1 MKLVLIESSGK
12 QETVQKYLGKEYKVF
27 ATKGHVRDLPV
38 KTLGVDVAKN
48 FKPDYQIMTD
58 KKKLVTQLKDTA
70 KKADEI
76 LFATDPDREGEAIA
90 WHLYHILGIDPSV
103 PSRIVFNE
111 ISKNAVQ
118 NALRNPRPI
127 DINLVDAQQAR
138 RVLDRLVGYKLS
150 PIVCNKIQNKLSA
163 GRVQSVTLRLV
174 VDRDREIENFK
185 PTEYWT
191 LSCIF
196 KAGDEELKAT
206 LTLPKK
212 QKINTKEEMDEVLSQ
227 VKSSDFTVTQVKRAE
242 TKSHPQAPFTTS
254 SMVQDALNKL
264 NMNSKQT
271 SATAQ
276 VLYEGVDVAGE
287 GKVPLITYIR
297 TDSTRISEDAQKMA
311 LEFIEGAY
319 GKNYC
324 PKTPNIY
331 KGKKNIQDAHEAIR
345 PITLERTPA
354 SLKGKIDASQY
365 KLYKLI
371 YERFL
376 ASQMADAKYD
386 TCSIDITA
394 SNGNHLF
401 KATGKQLKFEG
412 YTAVYSA
419 VVEENEEGE
428 AGLLPQI
435 NEGDKLYLKDT
446 KPEQKFT
453 KPPAKFSEASLVK
466 TMEEKGIGRP
476 ATYSPTVNTLLSRSY
491 VERDGKYL
499 KSTELG
505 RNVVDLLNRNF
516 SDIMDIGFT
525 ADMEDKLD
533 TIEEGGKVWQKVIG
547 DFYTDFEKEL
557 LEAKKDSYKI
567 PAKVEVSD
575 EICDNCGA
583 QMIVRNGKF
592 GKFLAC
598 PNFPECKNTKPIVE
612 VVGKC
617 PQCGKDLVKKIS
629 KKNKP
634 FYGCSGFP
642 ACDFATW
649 DLPYKDKCPT
659 CGEMM
664 VVKRIED
671 FDHIKCTKCDYST
684 KIKVEDN
691 TSGEEVTNNGENS

>member
-12 QETVQKYLGKEYKVF
+12 QESVQKYLGKDYKVF

-38 KTLGVDVAKN
+38 KTLAVNIEKN
-48 FKPDYQIMTD
+48 FEPDYQIMSD
-58 KKKLVTQLKDTA
+58 KKKLVSQMKDLA
-70 KKADEI
+70 SKADDI

-90 WHLYHILGIDPSV
+90 WHLYHILGIKPTA
-103 PSRIVFNE
+103 PARIVFNE
-111 ISKNAVQ
+111 ISKSAVQ
-118 NALRNPRPI
+118 KALENPRPI

-185 PTEYWT
+185 PEEYWT
-191 LSCIF
+191 LVCNF
-196 KAGDEELKAT
+196 EKDGETLKAN
-206 LTLPKK
+206 LVLPKK
-212 QKINTKEEMDEVLSQ
+212 QKIKSKEEMDVVLNDISN
-227 VKSSDFTVTQVKRAE
+227 SDFVITSVKRAE

-264 NMNSKQT
+264 GMNSKQT
-271 SATAQ
+271 SAVAQ
-276 VLYEGVDVAGE
+276 TLYEGVDVAGE

-297 TDSTRISEDAQKMA
+297 TDSTRVSEEAQKKA
-311 LEFIEGAY
+311 LEYIESNY

-345 PITLERTPA
+345 PITLDRTPN
-354 SLKGKIDASQY
+354 SLKGKIEASQF
-365 KLYKLI
+365 KLYKMI

-386 TCSIDITA
+386 TCTIEINAT
-394 SNGNHLF
+394 NGNHNF
-401 KATGKQLKFEG
+401 KATGKQLLFDG
-412 YTAVYSA
+412 YTALYSA
-419 VVEENEEGE
+419 PTTEDAEESSESM
-428 AGLLPQI
+428 LPKI
-435 NEGDKLYLKDT
+435 DEGDQVLLKDS
-446 KPEQKFT
+446 KPEQKYT
-453 KPPAKFSEASLVK
+453 KPPTKFSEASLVK
-466 TMEEKGIGRP
+466 AMEEKGIGRP

-516 SDIMDIGFT
+516 SDIMDVGFT
-525 ADMEDKLD
+525 AEMETKLD
-533 TIEEGGKVWQKVIG
+533 TIEEGGRVWQKVIA
-547 DFYTDFEKEL
+547 DFYKDFEKEL
-557 LEAKKDSYKI
+557 LEAKKDSYKV
-567 PAKVEVSD
+567 PAKVEESD

-583 QMIVRNGKF
+583 KMVIRNGKF

-617 PQCGKDLVKKIS
+617 PTCGKDLIKKMS
-629 KKNKP
+629 KKSKV

-642 ACDFATW
+642 ECDFASW
-649 DLPYKDKCPT
+649 DLPSSEPCPKC
-659 CGEMM
+659 GGLAVE
-664 VVKRIED
+664 KIIDDEKN
-671 FDHIKCTKCDYST
+671 IKCTKCDYST
-684 KIKVEDN
+684 KIKLDITAEEQIKN
-691 TSGEEVTNNGENS
+691 GEES

>member
-12 QETVQKYLGKEYKVF
+12 LESVQKYLGKDYKVV

-38 KTLGVDVAKN
+38 KTLAVNIEKN
-48 FKPDYQIMTD
+48 FEPDYQIMTD
-58 KKKLVTQLKDTA
+58 KKKLVTQLKDMA
-70 KKADEI
+70 SKSDEI

-90 WHLYHILGIDPSV
+90 WHLYHILGIKPTE

-111 ISKNAVQ
+111 ISKTAVQ
-118 NALRNPRPI
+118 KALENPRPI

-150 PIVCNKIQNKLSA
+150 PIVCNKIQSKLSA

-185 PTEYWT
+185 PEEYWT
-191 LSCIF
+191 LICNF
-196 KAGDEELKAT
+196 EKDGELLKAS
-206 LTLPKK
+206 LVLPKK
-212 QKINTKEEMDEVLSQ
+212 KKIQSKEEMDEVLNDIT
-227 VKSSDFTVTQVKRAE
+227 SSDFVVSGVKKAE

-264 NMNSKQT
+264 GMNSKQT
-271 SATAQ
+271 SAVAQ
-276 VLYEGVDVAGE
+276 SLYEGVDVVGE

-297 TDSTRISEDAQKMA
+297 TDSTRVSEDAQKNA
-311 LEFIEGAY
+311 LEYIANKY

-345 PITLERTPA
+345 PITLDRTPE

-365 KLYKLI
+365 KLYKMI

-376 ASQMADAKYD
+376 SSQMADAKFD
-386 TCSIDITA
+386 TCTIEITA
-394 SNGNHLF
+394 TKGDHVF
-401 KATGKQLKFEG
+401 KVVGKQLLFDG
-412 YTAVYSA
+412 YTVLYSA
-419 VVEENEEGE
+419 PTEESEESTE
-428 AGLLPQI
+428 SMLPKI
-435 NEGDKLYLKDT
+435 DEGDKVDLKNT

-466 TMEEKGIGRP
+466 AMEEKGIGRP

-516 SDIMDIGFT
+516 SDIMDVGFT
-525 ADMEDKLD
+525 AEMETKLD
-533 TIEEGGKVWQKVIG
+533 TIEEGGKVWQKVIA
-547 DFYTDFEKEL
+547 DFYKDFEKEL
-557 LEAKKDSYKI
+557 LEAKKDSYKV
-567 PAKVEVSD
+567 PAKVEESD
-575 EICDNCGA
+575 EICSNCGA
-583 QMIVRNGKF
+583 KMVIRNGKF

-617 PQCGKDLVKKIS
+617 PNCGKDLIKKMS
-629 KKNKP
+629 KKNKV
-634 FYGCSGFP
+634 FYGCVGFP
-642 ACDFATW
+642 DCDFASW
-649 DLPYKDKCPT
+649 DLPCSEPCPK
-659 CGEMM
+659 CGEMA
-664 VVKRIED
+664 VEKIIDDEKN
-671 FDHIKCTKCDYST
+671 IKCTKCDYSV
-684 KIKVEDN
+684 KIKVNETNEENKNGGEDC
-691 TSGEEVTNNGENS
+691 

>member
-38 KTLGVDVAKN
+38 RTLGVDVEDN

-90 WHLYHILGIDPSV
+90 WHLYNILGIDPKT

-111 ISKNAVQ
+111 ISKSAVTK
-118 NALRNPRPI
+118 ALGSPRPI

-150 PIVCNKIQNKLSA
+150 PIVCNKIQSKLSA

-185 PTEYWT
+185 PSEYWT

-196 KAGDEELKAT
+196 NANGEELKAT
-206 LTLPKK
+206 LNLPKK
-212 QKINTKEEMDEVLSQ
+212 QKIENKEAMDAVLADIS
-227 VKSSDFTVTQVKRAE
+227 KSTFSVEAVKRAE

-264 NMNSKQT
+264 SMNSKQT
-271 SATAQ
+271 SAVAQ
-276 VLYEGVDVAGE
+276 VLYEGVEVAGE

-297 TDSTRISEDAQKMA
+297 TDSTRVSEEAQAKA
-311 LEFIEGAY
+311 LEFIAGAY
-319 GKNYC
+319 GKEYC
-324 PKTPNIY
+324 PKKPNIY
-331 KGKKNIQDAHEAIR
+331 RGKKNIQDAHEAIR
-345 PITLERTPA
+345 PITLERTPE
-354 SLKGKIDASQY
+354 SLKGRIEASQY

-376 ASQMADAKYD
+376 ASQMTEAKYD
-386 TCSIDITA
+386 TCTIDIL
-394 SNGNHLF
+394 SSIGEHLF
-401 KATGKQLKFEG
+401 RASGKQLKFDG
-412 YTAVYSA
+412 FTAVYSA
-419 VVEENEEGE
+419 VVEESEDGE

-435 NEGDKLYLKDT
+435 NEGDKLDLKET
-446 KPEQKFT
+446 KPEQKYT

-466 TMEEKGIGRP
+466 TMEDKGIGRP
-476 ATYSPTVNTLLSRSY
+476 ATYSPTVNTLLARNY
-491 VERDGKYL
+491 VEREGKFL

-525 ADMEDKLD
+525 ADMENKLD
-533 TIEEGGKVWQKVIG
+533 TIEEGGKIWQNVIKE
-547 DFYTDFEKEL
+547 FYSGFEKEL

-575 EICDNCGA
+575 QICEHCGA
-583 QMIVRNGKF
+583 QMIIRNGKF

-598 PNFPECKNTKPIVE
+598 PNYPECKNTKPIME

-617 PQCGKDLVKKIS
+617 PKCGKDLLKKMS
-629 KKNKP
+629 KKGKP
-634 FYGCSGFP
+634 FFGCADFP
-642 ACDFATW
+642 HCDFASW
-649 DLPYKDKCPT
+649 DLPYSEKCPK
-659 CGEMM
+659 CEEMM
-664 VVKRIED
+664 VVKNIEGY
-671 FDHIKCTKCDYST
+671 DHIKCTKCDYST
-684 KIKVEDN
+684 KVKSKEI
-691 TSGEEVTNNGENS
+691 NGEAQIEDGEKD

>member
-12 QETVQKYLGKEYKVF
+12 QETVQKYLGKEYKVV

-38 KTLGVDVAKN
+38 KTLGVDIEKN
-48 FKPDYQIMTD
+48 FKPEYQIMSD
-58 KKKLVTQLKDTA
+58 KKKLVTSLKETA
-70 KKADEI
+70 SKAEEI

-90 WHLYHILGIDPSV
+90 WHLYHILGINPKT

-111 ISKNAVQ
+111 ISKTAVQ
-118 NALRNPRPI
+118 RALENPRPI

-150 PIVCNKIQNKLSA
+150 PIVCNKIQSKLSA

-174 VDRDREIENFK
+174 VDRDREIENFT
-185 PTEYWT
+185 PEEYWT

-196 KAGDEELKAT
+196 EVNGEHLKAT

-212 QKINTKEEMDEVLSQ
+212 QKIKNKEEMDSLLAAVNSSSFEVSN
-227 VKSSDFTVTQVKRAE
+227 VKRTE

-264 NMNSKQT
+264 GLNSKQT
-271 SATAQ
+271 SVLAQ
-276 VLYEGVDVAGE
+276 SLYEGVDVAGE

-297 TDSTRISEDAQKMA
+297 TDSTRVSEEAQKKA
-311 LEFIEGAY
+311 LDFIASKY
-319 GKNYC
+319 GKQYC
-324 PKTPNIY
+324 PKTPNIF

-345 PITLERTPA
+345 PITLDRTPE
-354 SLKGKIDASQY
+354 SLKGKIEAGQY

-386 TCSIDITA
+386 TCTIEITA
-394 SNGNHLF
+394 SNGGHIF
-401 KATGKQLKFEG
+401 KAVGKQLLFDG
-412 YTAVYSA
+412 FTALYA
-419 VVEENEEGE
+419 APTEESEEQSE
-428 AGLLPQI
+428 SILPKI
-435 NEGDKLYLKDT
+435 DEGDKALLKET

-453 KPPAKFSEASLVK
+453 KPPTKFSEASLVK

-476 ATYSPTVNTLLSRSY
+476 ATYSPTVTTLLSRSY

-516 SDIMDIGFT
+516 SDIMDVGFT
-525 ADMEDKLD
+525 AEMETKLD
-533 TIEEGGKVWQKVIG
+533 TIEEGGKVWQKVIA
-547 DFYTDFEKEL
+547 DFYEGFEKEL

-567 PAKVEVSD
+567 PAKVEISD

-583 QMIVRNGKF
+583 QMIIRNGKF

-598 PNFPECKNTKPIVE
+598 PNYPECKNTKPIVE

-617 PQCGKDLVKKIS
+617 PTCGKDLVKKVS
-629 KKNKP
+629 KKGKA
-634 FYGCSGFP
+634 FYGCVGFP
-642 ACDFATW
+642 ACDFASW
-649 DLPYKDKCPT
+649 DLPHEKPCPKCN
-659 CGEMM
+659 GFM
-664 VVKRIED
+664 VEKTVDDTKL
-671 FDHIKCTKCDYST
+671 IKCTKCDYSA
-684 KIKVEDN
+684 KIKLVNPEDEEIN
-691 TSGEEVTNNGENS
+691 SDGEES